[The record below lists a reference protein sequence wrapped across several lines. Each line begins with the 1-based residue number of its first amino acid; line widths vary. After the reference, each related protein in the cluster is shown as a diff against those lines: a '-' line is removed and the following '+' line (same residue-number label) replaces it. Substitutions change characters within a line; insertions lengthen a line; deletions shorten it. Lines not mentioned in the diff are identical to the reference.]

1 MPEAIRSNTK
11 IKQKNKIF
19 IDILGAYLFLA
30 LSIVAPSTL
39 YAIDDRLL
47 VYSYIKKLEGKVVP
61 EQTANQLIR
70 SFASVGFSS
79 KNILEE
85 PKRNLSVFPFIN
97 YSSNLNGGNPK
108 GALQL
113 GNATYTSNSL
123 LEKRSGLL
131 AGLGA
136 NASLRSYTGYG
147 KYIDTQGSLAI
158 SKSLESDDYILFT
171 LVNACS
177 KNHLK
182 NWWFID
188 VCAHTQNEKKEIS
201 TFEDQTVNLSFAKIF
216 DDDVGSF
223 HLIRG
228 GISRNSENNI
238 DQNQHFFALQSIWP
252 NGYSTS
258 IQLTF
263 GEDVP
268 NQLSLK
274 NKVDAE
280 VRLPQFKID
289 NLSLQLSYEQKD
301 GGFLLGFP
309 RDDQQSAIS
318 LAFSLNENIGISVG
332 YSNVDSSIDY
342 YDQSSPF
349 ISINFKQIS
358 F

>member
-1 MPEAIRSNTK
+1 MADLLAIVNAK
-11 IKQKNKIF
+11 ITSLLCSLLTPSV
-19 IDILGAYLFLA
+19 ILA
-30 LSIVAPSTL
+30 V
-39 YAIDDRLL
+39 DDRLF
-47 VYSYIKKLEGKVVP
+47 VYALTRNLEGKVVP

-70 SFASVGFSS
+70 SFASIGFSS
-79 KNILEE
+79 KNILNK
-85 PKRNLSVFPFIN
+85 PKKNWSIFPFIN

-188 VCAHTQNEKKEIS
+188 VCAHAQNEEKEIS
-201 TFEDQTVNLSFAKIF
+201 TFEEQTVNLSFAKIF
-216 DDDVGSF
+216 DGDVGSF

-228 GISRNSENNI
+228 GISRNSENNV
-238 DQNQHFFALQSIWP
+238 DQNQQFLALQSIWP

-258 IQLTF
+258 IQLTL
-263 GEDVP
+263 GDDVP
-268 NQLSLK
+268 NQLALK

-280 VRLPQFKID
+280 VRLSQFKID
-289 NLSLQLSYEQKD
+289 NLSLRLSYELKD
-301 GGFLLGFP
+301 GGFLLGFA

-318 LAFSLNENIGISVG
+318 LAFSLNENIGISMG

-349 ISINFKQIS
+349 ISVNFNPIS

>member
-1 MPEAIRSNTK
+1 MLRSLLLLCSLLMPSI
-11 IKQKNKIF
+11 IF
-19 IDILGAYLFLA
+19 A
-30 LSIVAPSTL
+30 V
-39 YAIDDRLL
+39 DDRLL
-47 VYSYIKKLEGKVVP
+47 VYALTRNLEGKVVP
-61 EQTANQLIR
+61 EQTANQLIS
-70 SFASVGFSS
+70 SFASIGFSS
-79 KNILEE
+79 KNNLEE
-85 PKRNLSVFPFIN
+85 PKQNLSVFPFIN

-113 GNATYTSNSL
+113 GNATYTGNSL

-131 AGLGA
+131 AGLGT

-147 KYIDTQGSLAI
+147 KYIDTQGSLTI
-158 SKSLESDDYILFT
+158 SKSLESDDHILFT

-182 NWWFID
+182 NWWFVD

-216 DDDVGSF
+216 DGNVEHF

-238 DQNQHFFALQSIWP
+238 DQNQHFIALQSIWP
-252 NGYSTS
+252 KGYSTS
-258 IQLTF
+258 IQLTL

-280 VRLPQFKID
+280 VILPQFKID
-289 NLSLQLSYEQKD
+289 NLSLPLSYEQKD

-349 ISINFKQIS
+349 ISVNFKQIS

>member
-1 MPEAIRSNTK
+1 MPEAIRSNRK
-11 IKQKNKIF
+11 IKQKNKFF
-19 IDILGAYLFLA
+19 IDILRANLFLA
-30 LSIVAPSTL
+30 LSIVAPSIVH
-39 YAIDDRLL
+39 AIDDRLL

-61 EQTANQLIR
+61 EQTANKLIR
-70 SFASVGFSS
+70 SFASIGFS
-79 KNILEE
+79 
-85 PKRNLSVFPFIN
+85 PKTMLGKPKQNLIVFPFIN

-131 AGLGA
+131 AGLGT

-158 SKSLESDDYILFT
+158 SKSLESDDHILFT

-238 DQNQHFFALQSIWP
+238 DQNQQFLALQSIWP

-258 IQLTF
+258 IQLTL

-268 NQLSLK
+268 NQLALK
-274 NKVDAE
+274 NKIDAG
-280 VRLPQFKID
+280 VRLSQFKID
-289 NLSLQLSYEQKD
+289 NLSLNLSYELKD
-301 GGFLLGFP
+301 GGVLLGFP
-309 RDDQQSAIS
+309 RDDKQSAIS

-349 ISINFKQIS
+349 ISVNFKQIS

>member
-1 MPEAIRSNTK
+1 MPEAICLNINT
-11 IKQKNKIF
+11 KQKNKFF
-19 IDILGAYLFLA
+19 IYILRAYLFLA
-30 LSIVAPSTL
+30 LSIVAPSTV
-39 YAIDDRLL
+39 YAIDDRLH
-47 VYSYIKKLEGKVVP
+47 VYSYIKKLERKVVP

-70 SFASVGFSS
+70 SFASIGFSS

-85 PKRNLSVFPFIN
+85 PKRNLSFFPFIN

-113 GNATYTSNSL
+113 GNATYTGNSL

-131 AGLGA
+131 AGLGT

-158 SKSLESDDYILFT
+158 SKSLESDDHILFT

-201 TFEDQTVNLSFAKIF
+201 TFEDQTVNLSLAKIF

-238 DQNQHFFALQSIWP
+238 DQNQQFFTLQSIWP

-258 IQLTF
+258 IKLTL

-268 NQLSLK
+268 NQLALK
-274 NKVDAE
+274 NKIDAG
-280 VRLPQFKID
+280 VRLSQFKID
-289 NLSLQLSYEQKD
+289 NLSLNLSYEIKD
-301 GGFLLGFP
+301 GGVLLGFP
-309 RDDQQSAIS
+309 RDDKQSAIS

-349 ISINFKQIS
+349 ISVNFKQIS

>member
-11 IKQKNKIF
+11 TKHKNKIF

-47 VYSYIKKLEGKVVP
+47 VYSYIKKLEGKVVA
-61 EQTANQLIR
+61 EQRANQLLR
-70 SFASVGFSS
+70 SFASIGFSS
-79 KNILEE
+79 KNIWEE

-158 SKSLESDDYILFT
+158 SKALESDDYILFT
-171 LVNACS
+171 LLNACS

-188 VCAHTQNEKKEIS
+188 VCAHAQNEEKEIS
-201 TFEDQTVNLSFAKIF
+201 SFEKQTLNLSFAKIF
-216 DDDVGSF
+216 DGDVGSF

-252 NGYSTS
+252 KGYSTS
-258 IQLTF
+258 IQLTL

-280 VRLPQFKID
+280 VRLSQFKID

-318 LAFSLNENIGISVG
+318 LAFSLNENIEISVG

-349 ISINFKQIS
+349 ISVNFKPIS

>member
-70 SFASVGFSS
+70 SFASIGFSS

-177 KNHLK
+177 KNHVK

-188 VCAHTQNEKKEIS
+188 ACAHTQNEKKEIS
-201 TFEDQTVNLSFAKIF
+201 TFEDQTVNLSFAKIA
-216 DDDVGSF
+216 DGCG
-223 HLIRG
+223 LK
-228 GISRNSENNI
+228 GITVKTQEELTKTLAESCENQKKGI
-238 DQNQHFFALQSIWP
+238 TTFIEVILNQEL
-252 NGYSTS
+252 
-258 IQLTF
+258 
-263 GEDVP
+263 GEPFRRDAMKKPV
-268 NQLSLK
+268 K
-274 NKVDAE
+274 VAGINKSDM
-280 VRLPQFKID
+280 RPQK
-289 NLSLQLSYEQKD
+289 
-301 GGFLLGFP
+301 
-309 RDDQQSAIS
+309 
-318 LAFSLNENIGISVG
+318 SLNG
-332 YSNVDSSIDY
+332 
-342 YDQSSPF
+342 
-349 ISINFKQIS
+349 
-358 F
+358 